1 MSSTISVK
9 RQASRDPWA
18 SEDLTSRERE
28 VARFVADGL
37 TNLAIARK
45 LHLSHWTVATHI
57 AHVLAKLGFRS
68 RAQIAAWY
76 LAGPG
81 EIPDELERLE
91 ALRYYQVLDSDS
103 EPAFDRITALAA
115 KLLRS
120 PIALISFVDERR
132 QWFKSAH
139 GIDVKQT
146 PRQGGFCA
154 AAITCQTPTVV
165 SDARSSAQF
174 ARHPMVVGPPGIRL
188 YAGAPLTTV
197 DGHNLGTICV
207 MDTKPRDLS
216 DEEVAVLADLAGLVM
231 DQLDQ
236 RMSRLQLTESERM
249 RREARRHAQRM
260 EELERVK
267 SEFLLL
273 ASHELRGPLAIVKGY
288 ASMISE
294 GSLGALPRDIAAV
307 MPIMTTKISEIER
320 LIKEMLAAARLEE
333 YQSPVEPLQFDL
345 LPAVLDVANG
355 MAEITEIGDR
365 FQLQLP
371 PDPLQVLGDPAAVAV
386 IVRNLLG
393 NAIKFSPDGG
403 DVTCILR
410 ADKPRAVLEVVD
422 NGLGIAKA
430 DLPRIFARFGR
441 LVTTEN
447 SHIQGYGLGLW
458 LSRSLAR
465 RMGGDVT
472 VESALGDGSTF
483 RLALPLA

>member
-1 MSSTISVK
+1 MERLT
-9 RQASRDPWA
+9 ARDPLV

-37 TNLAIARK
+37 TNVAIART
-45 LHLSHWTVATHI
+45 LHLSHWTVATHV

-81 EIPDELERLE
+81 EIPDEVERLE
-91 ALRYYQVLDSDS
+91 ALRYYQVLDSEA

-120 PIALISFVDERR
+120 PIALISFVDEKR

-139 GIDVKQT
+139 GIDIKQT

-154 AAITCQTPTVV
+154 AAITCETPTLI
-165 SDARSSAQF
+165 SDARASAQF
-174 ARHPMVVGPPGIRL
+174 ALHPMVVGPPGIRL

-207 MDTKPRDLS
+207 MDTEPRVLTG
-216 DEEVAVLADLAGLVM
+216 EEVAVLADLAGIVM

-236 RMSRLQLTESERM
+236 RMARLQLSESERM
-249 RREARRHAQRM
+249 RREARRHSQRM

-273 ASHELRGPLAIVKGY
+273 ASHELRGPVATVKGY

-294 GSLGALPRDIAAV
+294 GSLGAVPQHIAAV
-307 MPIMTTKISEIER
+307 MPIMTAKISEIER
-320 LIKEMLAAARLEE
+320 LIQEMLASARLEE
-333 YQSPVEPLQFDL
+333 GNPPIERLQFDL
-345 LPAVLDVANG
+345 LPAVLEVADG
-355 MAEITEIGDR
+355 MAEIAEIGPR
-365 FQLQLP
+365 FQLRLP
-371 PDPLQVLGDPAAVAV
+371 PDPLRVTGDPAQVAV
-386 IVRNLLG
+386 IVSNLLG
-393 NAIKFSPDGG
+393 NAIKFSPAGG
-403 DVTCILR
+403 DVTCSLR
-410 ADKPRAVLEVVD
+410 AAKPNAVLEVID

-430 DLPRIFARFGR
+430 DLPRLFTRFGR
-441 LVTTEN
+441 LVTAEN
-447 SHIQGYGLGLW
+447 SHIQGSGLGLW
-458 LSRSLAR
+458 LSRTLAR

-472 VESALGDGSTF
+472 VESALGVGSTF